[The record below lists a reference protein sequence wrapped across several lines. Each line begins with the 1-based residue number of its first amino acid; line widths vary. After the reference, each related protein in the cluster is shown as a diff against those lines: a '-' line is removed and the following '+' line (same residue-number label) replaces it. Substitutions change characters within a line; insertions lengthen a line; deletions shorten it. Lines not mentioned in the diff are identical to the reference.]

1 MAQKKTLKN
10 KKPPQA
16 TPKKL
21 KLSEE
26 KSEGYHHG
34 DLRSALV
41 NAAVKMLETSS
52 QEELSLR
59 ELARTVGVSQAAPYR
74 HFKNKEDLFA
84 AINQQGF
91 EIKFNLMK
99 DAIEKH
105 RSDPKEM
112 FFQCG
117 LAYFRMG
124 QKHPQHFKMMMLS
137 PYCPKP
143 EYPELMRISGATFAL
158 LKDVI
163 DIVQREKIFGAG
175 DPYHITL
182 QCWALVHGITALHV
196 EGRLDWLGFNDKD
209 TEGFLKNMLEQYLV
223 GAQADIVSKNPV
235 KLFNTPETQEKFALI
250 KSLTFVK

>member
-1 MAQKKTLKN
+1 MAQKKTVT
-10 KKPPQA
+10 KK
-16 TPKKL
+16 T
-21 KLSEE
+21 SE
-26 KSEGYHHG
+26 KVDTYHHG

-41 NAAVKMLETSS
+41 NAAVKMLETTS

-74 HFKNKEDLFA
+74 HFKNKEELFA

-91 EIKFNLMK
+91 EIKFNMMK
-99 DAIEKH
+99 EAIEKH

-112 FFQCG
+112 FIQCG

-124 QKHPQHFKMMMLS
+124 QKHPQHFKTMMLS

-143 EYPELMRISGATFAL
+143 EYPELMQISGSAFAL

-163 DIVQREKIFGAG
+163 DIAQKEKVVGAG

-182 QCWALVHGITALHV
+182 QCWALVHGLTSLYV
-196 EGRLDWLGFNDKD
+196 ENRVDWMGLDDKNSE
-209 TEGFLKNMLEQYLV
+209 TFMRNMLEQYLV
-223 GAQADIVSKNPV
+223 GLRSDMASKEPV
-235 KLFNTPETQEKFALI
+235 KLFNTPETREKFALI